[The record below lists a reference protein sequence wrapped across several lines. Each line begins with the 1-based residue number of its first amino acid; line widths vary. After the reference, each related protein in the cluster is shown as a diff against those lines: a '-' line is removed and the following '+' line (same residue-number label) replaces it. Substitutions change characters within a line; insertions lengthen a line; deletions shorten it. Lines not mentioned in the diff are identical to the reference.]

1 MAPSPSNRGVPTARP
16 GTRVRLARPKTGS
29 AVRQS
34 SGGGQKI
41 GQGIGDAEVSTT
53 PQIASQSTSS
63 PKPGPTTSPGS
74 DPRRTTVSSRRPASV
89 ETPDG
94 YIAVGQVMGAFGPLG
109 DLRVQAFS
117 DRPDRFKAVQRI
129 FVGQALTPARILRR
143 GVHGIGLTL
152 RLDTVTTRERARAL
166 FGEYLYL
173 PDAESIKLQPGEYF
187 IHQLIGLTVADEA
200 GTEIG
205 RLTEVIQTGSNDV
218 YVVNG
223 PKGEILL
230 PVIPDVIKNVDL
242 DGRSMTVHLL
252 PGLIDD

>member
-1 MAPSPSNRGVPTARP
+1 
-16 GTRVRLARPKTGS
+16 
-29 AVRQS
+29 
-34 SGGGQKI
+34 
-41 GQGIGDAEVSTT
+41 
-53 PQIASQSTSS
+53 
-63 PKPGPTTSPGS
+63 
-74 DPRRTTVSSRRPASV
+74 
-89 ETPDG
+89 
-94 YIAVGQVMGAFGPLG
+94 
-109 DLRVQAFS
+109 
-117 DRPDRFKAVQRI
+117 
-129 FVGQALTPARILRR
+129 
-143 GVHGIGLTL
+143 
-152 RLDTVTTRERARAL
+152 
-166 FGEYLYL
+166 
-173 PDAESIKLQPGEYF
+173 YF

>member
-1 MAPSPSNRGVPTARP
+1 MAPPPSTRGGPPSRP
-16 GTRVRLARPKTGS
+16 GTRVRLARPKPAS
-29 AVRQS
+29 SVRQPVQGGLADRRIDVRS
-34 SGGGQKI
+34 VVALPTPVATASKPPPKSGP
-41 GQGIGDAEVSTT
+41 T
-53 PQIASQSTSS
+53 ASQESE
-63 PKPGPTTSPGS
+63 
-74 DPRRTTVSSRRPASV
+74 PRRSSVSSRRPATV

-117 DRPDRFKAVQRI
+117 DRPGRFKTVQRI
-129 FVGQALTPARILRR
+129 FVGQSLAPARILRR

-173 PDAESIKLQPGEYF
+173 PDSEAVKLQPGEYF
-187 IHQLIGLTVADEA
+187 IHQLIGVSVSDEA
-200 GTEIG
+200 GTDIG

-218 YVVNG
+218 YVVHG
-223 PKGEILL
+223 TKGEILL
-230 PVIPDVIKNVDL
+230 PVIPDVIKNIDL
-242 DGRSMTVHLL
+242 DTRTMTVHLL

>member
-1 MAPSPSNRGVPTARP
+1 MARSPSNRGGPTVRP
-16 GTRVRLARPKTGS
+16 GARVRLARPKPVSGIRKPIGS
-29 AVRQS
+29 ARATL
-34 SGGGQKI
+34 
-41 GQGIGDAEVSTT
+41 QGPADAEVSKPLQVAT
-53 PQIASQSTSS
+53 QSKS
-63 PKPGPTTSPGS
+63 PAKPTPTTSAGAE
-74 DPRRTTVSSRRPASV
+74 PRLATVSSRRPASV

-117 DRPDRFKAVQRI
+117 DRAGRFRTVQRI
-129 FVGQALTPARILRR
+129 FVGQVLAPARILRR

-166 FGEYLYL
+166 FGTYLYL
-173 PDAESIKLQPGEYF
+173 PDAEAVKLEPGEYF
-187 IHQLIGLTVADEA
+187 IHQLIGLSVFDEA
-200 GTEIG
+200 GTELG

-230 PVIPDVIKNVDL
+230 PVIPDVIKNIDL

-252 PGLIDD
+252 LGLIDD

>member
-1 MAPSPSNRGVPTARP
+1 M
-16 GTRVRLARPKTGS
+16 
-29 AVRQS
+29 
-34 SGGGQKI
+34 
-41 GQGIGDAEVSTT
+41 
-53 PQIASQSTSS
+53 
-63 PKPGPTTSPGS
+63 
-74 DPRRTTVSSRRPASV
+74 
-89 ETPDG
+89 
-94 YIAVGQVMGAFGPLG
+94 GQVMGAFGPLG

-117 DRPDRFKAVQRI
+117 DRPGRFKAVQRI